1 MMSMMQVQRTL
12 AVEDDFDKSKPSR
25 RWPATMRL
33 TEGESGEWTMK
44 RVYGPRK
51 ESADHD
57 KGLMTMLRVH
67 RTIKVKSLRT
77 IKEKS
82 PRTVKK

>member
-1 MMSMMQVQRTL
+1 
-12 AVEDDFDKSKPSR
+12 
-25 RWPATMRL
+25 
-33 TEGESGEWTMK
+33 MK
-44 RVYGPRK
+44 RVYGSRK

-82 PRTVKK
+82 PRTVKKVESTDYKQGACKSLSEGMSP